1 MRDLSLHILDIAQN
15 AVGAK
20 ADRITISLT
29 AEGRPGVLKVVISDN
44 GRGMEPDL
52 LDRVTDPFT
61 TSRKTRQVGLG
72 IPLLKQS
79 AELAGGVFS
88 IKSVVNEGT
97 EVIAT
102 FPVDSVDR
110 VPVGN
115 IADTLAMLVASHPEI
130 NWEFRFT
137 SEYEELEFNLADVKE
152 ALEGVSITNRHVQE
166 WIQNTLSEGFRSVFG
181 GVLDEVN

>member
-15 AVGAK
+15 AIAAK
-20 ADRITISLT
+20 ADLITISLT
-29 AEGRPGVLKVVISDN
+29 AEGRPAVLKVVISDN
-44 GRGMEPDL
+44 GRGMDPDFL
-52 LDRVTDPFT
+52 KKVTDPFT

-79 AELAGGVFS
+79 AELAGGVFN

-97 EVIAT
+97 EVSAT

-110 VPVGN
+110 IPAGN
-115 IADTLAMLVASHPEI
+115 VDDTLVMLIASHPEI
-130 NWEFRFT
+130 DWEIRFA
-137 SEYEELEFNLADVKE
+137 SEDQQFEFSLADIKK
-152 ALEGVSITNRHVQE
+152 ALQGVSITNKHVQE